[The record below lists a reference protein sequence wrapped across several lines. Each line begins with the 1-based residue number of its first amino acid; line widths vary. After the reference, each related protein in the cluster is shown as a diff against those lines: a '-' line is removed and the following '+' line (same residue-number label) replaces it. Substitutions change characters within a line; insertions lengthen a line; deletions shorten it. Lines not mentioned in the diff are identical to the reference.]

1 MYLYH
6 PFHRQVSI
14 AKCDLD
20 HKLQGKGNVWQVLW
34 DNKVTHRDSPHIAEN
49 AKTKDLAIH
58 NANFLMKG
66 FTGAP
71 SL

>member
-1 MYLYH
+1 MHLCH
-6 PFHRQVSI
+6 PFHREVTI

-34 DNKVTHRDSPHIAEN
+34 DNKVTHRESPHITEN
-49 AKTKDLAIH
+49 ATTKDLAIH
-58 NANFLMKG
+58 NADFLMKC
-66 FTGAP
+66 FMEAP

>member
-1 MYLYH
+1 MHLNH
-6 PFHRQVSI
+6 PFHRQVTI
-14 AKCDLD
+14 AKWDSD

-34 DNKVTHRDSPHIAEN
+34 DNKVTRRESPHPDEN
-49 AKTKDLAIH
+49 ATAKDLAIH
-58 NANFLMKG
+58 NADCFMKG